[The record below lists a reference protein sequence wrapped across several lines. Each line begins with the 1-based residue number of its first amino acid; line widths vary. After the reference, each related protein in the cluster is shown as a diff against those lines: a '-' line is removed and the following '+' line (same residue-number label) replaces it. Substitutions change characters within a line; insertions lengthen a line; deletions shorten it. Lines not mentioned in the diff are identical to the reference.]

1 MARSYDRRRGNVK
14 ATQSVAATTGLLA
27 AWARAYN
34 GGMNPAANLVL
45 VGPMGSGKTT
55 LGRELASRLDL
66 RLRDVDLAVE
76 LEAGGSVSAIF
87 AREGE
92 AGFRAREKAMLA
104 RLLAEEGVLVA
115 TGGGAVLDADNRRT
129 MRERGFV
136 VYLPVDVATQLA
148 RLADDQDRP
157 LLTRPDREQVLQD
170 LAAVRTPLYGEV
182 ADLVFD
188 TTGLTANDAAT
199 RLAARLTAHW
209 MRQGATA

>member
-1 MARSYDRRRGNVK
+1 MARGYERRRRSVK
-14 ATQSVAATTGLLA
+14 AAQSVAAATGRTV

-34 GGMNPAANLVL
+34 GGMNRAANLVL
-45 VGPMGSGKTT
+45 VGPMGAGKTT

-76 LEAGGSVSAIF
+76 QETGDSVSAIF

-104 RLLAEEGVLVA
+104 RLLAEEGVLIA
-115 TGGGAVLDADNRRT
+115 TGGGAVLDADNRRA
-129 MRERGFV
+129 MRERAFV

-148 RLADDQDRP
+148 RLADDRDRP
-157 LLTRPDREQVLQD
+157 LLARPDREQVLQD
-170 LAAVRTPLYGEV
+170 LAAARTPLYGEV
-182 ADLVFD
+182 ADLIFD
-188 TTGLTANDAAT
+188 TTGLTADEAAT
-199 RLAARLTAHW
+199 WLAERLTAHW

>member
-1 MARSYDRRRGNVK
+1 MARSYDRRRGSVK

-55 LGRELASRLDL
+55 LGRKLASRLDL

-157 LLTRPDREQVLQD
+157 LLARPDREQVLQD

-188 TTGLTANDAAT
+188 TTGLTADDAAT

>member
-1 MARSYDRRRGNVK
+1 MARSHDRRRGSVK

-148 RLADDQDRP
+148 RLANDPDRP
-157 LLTRPDREQVLQD
+157 LLARPDREQVLQD

-188 TTGLTANDAAT
+188 TTGLTADDAAT
-199 RLAARLTAHW
+199 RLAERLTAHW

>member
-1 MARSYDRRRGNVK
+1 MARSYDRRRGSVK

-104 RLLAEEGVLVA
+104 RLLTEEGVLVA

-157 LLTRPDREQVLQD
+157 LLARPDREQVLQD

-188 TTGLTANDAAT
+188 TTGLTADDAAT